1 MSLLDHATD
10 WINQTAEERAEACAS
25 FLFTH
30 GFLVKADHYRTLHRI
45 KAVADFQR
53 ERKAKELRHG

>member
-1 MSLLDHATD
+1 MKLLDRATD

-30 GFLVKADHYRTLHRI
+30 GFLAKADHYRTLNRI
-45 KAVADFQR
+45 RAVAEIQR
-53 ERKAKELRHG
+53 ERKAKEPQHG

>member
-1 MSLLDHATD
+1 MNLLDHATD
-10 WINQTAEERAEACAS
+10 WTNQTAEERAEACAS

-45 KAVADFQR
+45 RAVADIQR
-53 ERKAKELRHG
+53 ERRSKEKT